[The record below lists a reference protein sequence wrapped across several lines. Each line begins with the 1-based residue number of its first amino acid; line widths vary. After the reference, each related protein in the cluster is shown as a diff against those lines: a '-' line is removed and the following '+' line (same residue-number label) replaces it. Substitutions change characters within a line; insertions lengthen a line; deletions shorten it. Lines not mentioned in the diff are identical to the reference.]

1 MSDRNQR
8 GGSSQRQYRG
18 IRMRR
23 WGKWVSEIGE
33 PSTRTRIWLGSFRTA
48 EEAAHAYDAA
58 LVCIGGPNAQL
69 NFPNDPPTIPRGTPG
84 RYTTRE
90 IQAAAAASAA
100 ASVGRPFSYSDFMSP
115 KASDSHDGQD
125 LEDITYTEPAQ
136 AAQPAPSN
144 RRYTT
149 REIQAAAA
157 ASAAASV
164 GRPFSYSD
172 FMSPKA
178 SDSHD
183 GQDLEDIT
191 YTEPAQ
197 AAQPAP
203 SNSTQSYDS
212 CSNAGQFDDPYE
224 RECVNNMIYPPH
236 PKDDSDDD
244 NDSFVEPSLQTHG
257 SAGPGPVGRT
267 CTPVRCHKPMCKSG
281 SAGPGP

>member
-1 MSDRNQR
+1 PVIHLSSEIRIRSATTFDIMSGRNQR

-23 WGKWVSEIGE
+23 WGKWVSEIRE

-58 LVCIGGPNAQL
+58 LVCIRGPNAQL

-115 KASDSHDGQD
+115 EASDSDDG
-125 LEDITYTEPAQ
+125 EE
-136 AAQPAPSN
+136 
-144 RRYTT
+144 
-149 REIQAAAA
+149 
-157 ASAAASV
+157 
-164 GRPFSYSD
+164 
-172 FMSPKA
+172 
-178 SDSHD
+178 
-183 GQDLEDIT
+183 LEDIT

-203 SNSTQSYDS
+203 SNSTQSHNS
-212 CSNAGQFDDPYE
+212 WSNAGQFDDPYE
-224 RECVNNMIYPPH
+224 REWEPNGILFPDH
-236 PKDDSDDD
+236 ISSILDDEIKT
-244 NDSFVEPSLQTHG
+244 FGKPFWEH
-257 SAGPGPVGRT
+257 T
-267 CTPVRCHKPMCKSG
+267 C
-281 SAGPGP
+281 

>member
-1 MSDRNQR
+1 MSGRNQR

-23 WGKWVSEIGE
+23 WGKWVSEIRE

-58 LVCIGGPNAQL
+58 LVCIRGPNAQL

-84 RYTTRE
+84 RYSTRE

-115 KASDSHDGQD
+115 EASDSD
-125 LEDITYTEPAQ
+125 
-136 AAQPAPSN
+136 
-144 RRYTT
+144 
-149 REIQAAAA
+149 
-157 ASAAASV
+157 
-164 GRPFSYSD
+164 
-172 FMSPKA
+172 
-178 SDSHD
+178 D

-203 SNSTQSYDS
+203 SNSTQSHNS
-212 CSNAGQFDDPYE
+212 WSNAGQFDDPYE
-224 RECVNNMIYPPH
+224 REWVNNMIYPTR

-244 NDSFVEPSLQTHG
+244 NDSFVEPSLW
-257 SAGPGPVGRT
+257 SYR
-267 CTPVRCHKPMCKSG
+267 R
-281 SAGPGP
+281 